1 MNTVVTQAMA
11 CGLAVVTTRHSGL
24 PEQVVDGVNG
34 FVVEE
39 GDWRALG
46 ERLVHLAAHIEL
58 LPAMSNASRR
68 QAEQNYDAS
77 TLIERQ
83 IAVYEEVARRSARRR
98 RHLG

>member
-46 ERLVHLAAHIEL
+46 ERLVHLATH
-58 LPAMSNASRR
+58 S
-68 QAEQNYDAS
+68 
-77 TLIERQ
+77 
-83 IAVYEEVARRSARRR
+83 
-98 RHLG
+98 